1 MASSIESN
9 FKYFLEHQSEL
20 YSVYPNKYLVIMN
33 EDVVYAGDSVSD
45 ALNYTLNNKLVPGTF
60 LIQQCEEGE
69 DAYTQT
75 FFSRA
80 IFA

>member
-1 MASSIESN
+1 MGASIESN
-9 FKYFLEHQSEL
+9 FRYFIEHQTEL
-20 YSVYPNKYLVIMN
+20 YALYPNKYLVIMDEN
-33 EDVVYAGDSVSD
+33 VVFAGDSVSD
-45 ALNYTLNNKLVPGTF
+45 ALDYTLNNKLIPGTF